1 MPTSTATYA
10 KNSVVLNAAFV
21 SVLRRRTLLRRV
33 EMASSLR
40 SVTPPRVGAEVLTCG
55 PPWDGGG
62 RIAGGPSR
70 SARGGRPSRTSGRE
84 ESQARELAGPAR
96 PDRNYPSVSDRQ
108 TFDPSG
114 KPPDPP
120 RTRSDHVQQH
130 QQDHG
135 PDHRE
140 EDRAETS
147 EPAGE
152 EDEHRTALPGSGRAA
167 IPAIRLRDNRSLPG
181 REKQC
186 VARAVLPA
194 QPGHRRRTSRWSHRV
209 PLRPSRPG

>member
-21 SVLRRRTLLRRV
+21 SVLRRRTPLRGV
-33 EMASSLR
+33 EMALSLR

-108 TFDPSG
+108 TFGPSG
-114 KPPDPP
+114 KPPDPRGHAQITFSSTS
-120 RTRSDHVQQH
+120 RTRV
-130 QQDHG
+130 
-135 PDHRE
+135 PITER
-140 EDRAETS
+140 RI
-147 EPAGE
+147 EPR
-152 EDEHRTALPGSGRAA
+152 HPSPL
-167 IPAIRLRDNRSLPG
+167 
-181 REKQC
+181 EKK
-186 VARAVLPA
+186 
-194 QPGHRRRTSRWSHRV
+194 T
-209 PLRPSRPG
+209 